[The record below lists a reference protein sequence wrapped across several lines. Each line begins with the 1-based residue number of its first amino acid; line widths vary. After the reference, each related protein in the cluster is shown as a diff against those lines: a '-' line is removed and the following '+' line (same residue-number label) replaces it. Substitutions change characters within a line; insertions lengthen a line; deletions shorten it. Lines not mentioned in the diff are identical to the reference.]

1 MLKGVLDT
9 GLPWELVLVG
19 MACAF
24 TVECLGVSS
33 LAFAVGLYLPLYVT
47 APIFA
52 GGLLQWLVAGRKK
65 NHGGTT
71 AGVLGASGLV
81 AGDALMA
88 LALAGLTL
96 AGVDSG
102 SWLSTLAER
111 PTFSFLAQ
119 LINWRDAE
127 GAAWHGWV
135 VTLVPFALIMLW
147 LSFITWRHR
156 GRPGAKPET
165 PAEIAPAAVIPP
177 EEPQTGLPTE
187 TPPQVWEPDPLS
199 ETPETIP
206 VDDPFAIES
215 PPEES
220 ETAEIDPPAI
230 PFDDTPPP
238 QVAPPAPVEET
249 IPTESEPAGD
259 LDLDDWLKDATKDDE
274 DDWFGTDK
282 DKDDPPLENPR
293 SSS

>member
-1 MLKGVLDT
+1 
-9 GLPWELVLVG
+9 
-19 MACAF
+19 
-24 TVECLGVSS
+24 
-33 LAFAVGLYLPLYVT
+33 
-47 APIFA
+47 
-52 GGLLQWLVAGRKK
+52 
-65 NHGGTT
+65 
-71 AGVLGASGLV
+71 
-81 AGDALMA
+81 
-88 LALAGLTL
+88 
-96 AGVDSG
+96 
-102 SWLSTLAER
+102 
-111 PTFSFLAQ
+111 
-119 LINWRDAE
+119 
-127 GAAWHGWV
+127 
-135 VTLVPFALIMLW
+135 MLW

-177 EEPQTGLPTE
+177 EEPPTELPTE

-238 QVAPPAPVEET
+238 QVAPPAPVEEE
-249 IPTESEPAGD
+249 PTPTASEPAGD

-282 DKDDPPLENPR
+282 DEDDPPLENPR